1 VENYYNLLGSNVVR
15 ILTTEVIYILASHP
29 ILQNVS
35 DVSNKPLECKAMC
48 TSKSTARFT
57 RAEKQKN
64 RMSLNK
70 EMAFLWYSIA
80 CCTEKELICLLI
92 QRKFLF
98 FNFLIRLQ
106 AKATKKPY
114 EVKSDFENFLHKLRS
129 EARTKKEFLASL
141 SSSSS
146 TEDYNYE
153 EESQEKPEM
162 NCV

>member
-35 DVSNKPLECKAMC
+35 DGNKPLECKAMC

-98 FNFLIRLQ
+98 FNFFKDFIIFLSNLYTQCGAQTYNPKI
-106 AKATKKPY
+106 
-114 EVKSDFENFLHKLRS
+114 KSHML
-129 EARTKKEFLASL
+129 
-141 SSSSS
+141 
-146 TEDYNYE
+146 Y
-153 EESQEKPEM
+153 
-162 NCV
+162 